1 MSLALLV
8 LFAVFILLL
17 LIDAPIAIALA
28 LSSVAYL
35 LVGDVLPLMV
45 VAQRMVAGI
54 DSFTLLAIP
63 LFLLAGLLM
72 VHGGSPRGSSIFARQ
87 SWASGRVVS
96 LS

>member
-54 DSFTLLAIP
+54 DSFTLLAIRFSCSP
-63 LFLLAGLLM
+63 ACSWCM
-72 VHGGSPRGSSIFARQ
+72 GGSPRGSSIFARQ

>member
-63 LFLLAGLLM
+63 R
-72 VHGGSPRGSSIFARQ
+72 P
-87 SWASGRVVS
+87 
-96 LS
+96 